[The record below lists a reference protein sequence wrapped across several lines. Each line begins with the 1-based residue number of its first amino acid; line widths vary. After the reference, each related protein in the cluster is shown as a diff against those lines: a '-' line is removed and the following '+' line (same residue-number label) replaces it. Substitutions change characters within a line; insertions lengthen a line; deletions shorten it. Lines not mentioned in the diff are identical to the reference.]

1 MTAKQITYTATY
13 TTEGGQTVTATRTS
27 HRPYTHAAVVDW
39 GIEFPG
45 TGIVIASFHS
55 TEALARKGNLTGQQ
69 TAAGA
74 KVIAAV
80 PVTVVADADTPKG
93 VTGLTDRQIARDL
106 KSVKVIVTEAP
117 MVEVPGLGISV
128 PAPTGPAA
136 ISARIDE
143 AHAAADV
150 KKAAKAP
157 KPRKA
162 AKPQPETEDATPT
175 TADIETA
182 AAELAAESTPNA
194 DTAESTPTN
203 GHAVVEFFNHLLDT
217 GAMNAATAR
226 NHRGIFRS
234 VISGGH
240 VRGLNADVTKINAE
254 NVWDRYMGGNGRTL
268 TDSTAKVY
276 KQFYLRAIK
285 LFTDYLADP
294 QGFTPTGRSEARR
307 TRTSHHEFPMADGTT
322 LRVTTAAGADVKAAL
337 EAALESLN
345 TEAAQNA

>member
-1 MTAKQITYTATY
+1 MTANITYSATY
-13 TTEGGQTVTATRTS
+13 DNNGTEITKTRTS
-27 HRPYTHAAVVDW
+27 HRVYTHAAVYNLGD
-39 GIEFPG
+39 GPFIG
-45 TGIVIASFHS
+45 SFHGS
-55 TEALARKGNLTGQQ
+55 AA
-69 TAAGA
+69 TAAKGSISGT
-74 KVIAAV
+74 KPIAVVDATPVTGTPANAV
-80 PVTVVADADTPKG
+80 PAETTPDTPTQ
-93 VTGLTDRQIARDL
+93 V
-106 KSVKVIVTEAP
+106 
-117 MVEVPGLGISV
+117 
-128 PAPTGPAA
+128 GPAA
-136 ISARIDE
+136 ISERIDA
-143 AHAAADV
+143 AHAAADA
-150 KKAAKAP
+150 KKTTPKKTAKKITPKAAPKA
-157 KPRKA
+157 
-162 AKPQPETEDATPT
+162 QTPT
-175 TADIETA
+175 NADIETA

-322 LRVTTAAGADVKAAL
+322 LRVTTAAGADVKVAL
-337 EAALESLN
+337 EAALASLN
-345 TEAAQNA
+345 TEAAQTA

>member
-1 MTAKQITYTATY
+1 MTAKQITYSATY
-13 TTEGGQTVTATRTS
+13 DNNGTEITKTRTS
-27 HRPYTHAAVVDW
+27 HRPYTHAAVYDY
-39 GIEFPG
+39 GHGDGPFIG
-45 TGIVIASFHS
+45 SFH
-55 TEALARKGNLTGQQ
+55 A
-69 TAAGA
+69 TAAAAA
-74 KVIAAV
+74 KGSVSGIKPIA
-80 PVTVVADADTPKG
+80 VVDATPITGTQTPAADT
-93 VTGLTDRQIARDL
+93 T
-106 KSVKVIVTEAP
+106 
-117 MVEVPGLGISV
+117 
-128 PAPTGPAA
+128 PAQTTPDTPTQVGPAA
-136 ISARIDE
+136 ISERIDA
-143 AHAAADV
+143 AHAAADAKKTTP
-150 KKAAKAP
+150 KKATKKTTPKAAP
-157 KPRKA
+157 KA
-162 AKPQPETEDATPT
+162 QTPT
-175 TADIETA
+175 NADIETA

-322 LRVTTAAGADVKAAL
+322 LRVTTAAGADVKVAL
-337 EAALESLN
+337 EAALASLN
-345 TEAAQNA
+345 TEAAQTA